1 MKGIDFLNFAERE
14 ITAADEIDK
23 LLSSARVC
31 RIALFD
37 GNYPYIV
44 PMCFGYNITGGTLE
58 LYFRCEE
65 KGKKLELIK
74 ENSRAAFEIDRLHE
88 IVAADDPCGFAARYH
103 SITGVG
109 TVSAVTG
116 VDKITGL
123 NLIIKKYV
131 SNPPEKLSEQAL
143 NSVSVLKLTAN
154 EFCCKEYNNE

>member
-1 MKGIDFLNFAERE
+1 MNFAERE
-14 ITAADEIDK
+14 ITDIDEIDR

-37 GNYPYIV
+37 RNYPYIV
-44 PMCFGYNITGGTLE
+44 PMCFGYNITGGNLE

-65 KGKKLELIK
+65 KGKKLDLIK

-88 IVAADDPCGFAARYH
+88 IVASNDPCGFAARYH

-116 VDKITGL
+116 IDKITGL

-131 SNPPEKLSEQAL
+131 SSPPEKLSENAL
-143 NSVSVLKLTAN
+143 NSVAVLKLTAS
-154 EFCCKEYNNE
+154 EFCCKEFNNAENE